1 MLRGHRVDATTCA
14 DATPSN
20 IIHMNTT
27 SDDDYLRGPDGRPI
41 VDRYGRPIRRRS
53 GKNTAAS
60 SNGADGGG
68 YRHEANSRRTGSS
81 RADGSR
87 VDYSGGSSPARH
99 EKHEYQHFRAQPGP
113 ASSRARY
120 QSEQS
125 ERTDSPQSPR
135 RRDEQCSGQ
144 YASSSRRYSQ
154 PLPPRGIEEHNRR
167 TGAPSY
173 PPAGSRPSGPSRGHR
188 WLSSATSRGRRWRLS
203 GWGRKLGA
211 LLGVLILVALGTM
224 VWVDLRLHRVDALA
238 NYGGRPSGGSGTN
251 WLLVGSDSR
260 DGLSEDQQ
268 AELSTGGDTGGGRTD
283 SIILVHIPFV
293 GKATMVSIPRDSY
306 VDVPGHGKDK
316 VNASYALGGP
326 QLLQQTVEQATGL
339 RIDHYAEIGFGGF
352 AGVVDAVGGVKI
364 CVEQPMDDPLAG
376 INLQPGC
383 QKLDGPT
390 ALGFVR
396 SRHSMDDGDIGRA
409 RNQRTFLAAL
419 VKKAL
424 SPTTFLNPFRFFP
437 FVSRMADSFTVDK
450 HDHVWNLARLGI
462 GLGMSPRTETI
473 PIASYESTDVG
484 DVDVWDDDGAQ
495 ELFKSLR

>member
-1 MLRGHRVDATTCA
+1 
-14 DATPSN
+14 
-20 IIHMNTT
+20 MNTT

-53 GKNTAAS
+53 GRNTAAS
-60 SNGADGGG
+60 SNGAGGG
-68 YRHEANSRRTGSS
+68 THLHEADSRRAGSNRPDES
-81 RADGSR
+81 HIN
-87 VDYSGGSSPARH
+87 YSGANSPTRH
-99 EKHEYQHFRAQPGP
+99 EKHEYQHFYAQPGP
-113 ASSRARY
+113 ASSRAKYHEER
-120 QSEQS
+120 S
-125 ERTDSPQSPR
+125 ERDSAPQRPH
-135 RRDEQCSGQ
+135 RRDERHPGD
-144 YASSSRRYSQ
+144 YASNSRRYSQ
-154 PLPPRGIEEHNRR
+154 PMPPRGIEEHNRR

-173 PPAGSRPSGPSRGHR
+173 PAKGGRNYPPAGSRPSD
-188 WLSSATSRGRRWRLS
+188 TSRGRRWRFS

-211 LLGVLILVALGTM
+211 LLGVLILVALGAM
-224 VWVDLRLHRVDALA
+224 VWVDLRLHRIDALT

-293 GKATMVSIPRDSY
+293 GQATMVSIPRDSY

-352 AGVVDAVGGVKI
+352 AGVVDAVGGVTI

-437 FVSRMADSFTVDK
+437 FVSRMTDSFTVDK

-462 GLGMSPRTETI
+462 GLGLSPRNETV

-484 DVDVWDDDGAQ
+484 DVDVWDEDGAH
-495 ELFKSLR
+495 ELFTSLR

>member
-1 MLRGHRVDATTCA
+1 
-14 DATPSN
+14 
-20 IIHMNTT
+20 MNTT

-60 SNGADGGG
+60 GTGADRGAH
-68 YRHEANSRRTGSS
+68 RHEAGNRRTNSS
-81 RADGSR
+81 RADESH
-87 VDYSGGSSPARH
+87 VDYSAGSSPARH
-99 EKHEYQHFRAQPGP
+99 EKHVYQHFYAQPGP

-120 QSEQS
+120 QGGQPG
-125 ERTDSPQSPR
+125 RDDTPQRPH
-135 RRDEQCSGQ
+135 RRDERRPGD
-144 YASSSRRYSQ
+144 YASGSRPFSQ
-154 PLPPRGIEEHNRR
+154 PVPPRGIEEHNRR
-167 TGAPSY
+167 IGTPTYPGGGRRTYPSD
-173 PPAGSRPSGPSRGHR
+173 GSRPSD
-188 WLSSATSRGRRWRLS
+188 TSRGRRWRLS

-238 NYGGRPSGGSGTN
+238 NYGGRPGGGAGTN

-268 AELSTGGDTGGGRTD
+268 NELSTGGDTGGGRTD

-424 SPTTFLNPFRFFP
+424 SPSTFLNPFRAFP
-437 FVSRMADSFTVDK
+437 FVSHMTDSFTVDK

-462 GLGMSPRTETI
+462 GLGLSPHTETI

-484 DVDVWDDDGAQ
+484 DVDVWDDEAAQ
-495 ELFKSLR
+495 DLFNSLR

>member
-1 MLRGHRVDATTCA
+1 
-14 DATPSN
+14 
-20 IIHMNTT
+20 MNTT

-53 GKNTAAS
+53 RKDAA
-60 SNGADGGG
+60 
-68 YRHEANSRRTGSS
+68 GSK
-81 RADGSR
+81 
-87 VDYSGGSSPARH
+87 GSSPARH
-99 EKHEYQHFRAQPGP
+99 EKHEYQHFYAQPGP
-113 ASSRARY
+113 ASPRAEHRGGQAEGADTPQRPHRPGGRRPEDYTSGSRA
-120 QSEQS
+120 S
-125 ERTDSPQSPR
+125 
-135 RRDEQCSGQ
+135 
-144 YASSSRRYSQ
+144 SQ
-154 PLPPRGIEEHNRR
+154 PMPPRGIEEHNRR
-167 TGAPSY
+167 TGAPTYPAGGAPNY
-173 PPAGSRPSGPSRGHR
+173 PPAGSRPSEKSRPSGP
-188 WLSSATSRGRRWRLS
+188 SRGRRWLLS

-211 LLGVLILVALGTM
+211 LLGVLILVVLGTM

-437 FVSRMADSFTVDK
+437 FVSRMTDSFTVDK

-462 GLGMSPRTETI
+462 GLGMSPRNETI

-484 DVDVWDDDGAQ
+484 DVDVWDDEAAQ
-495 ELFKSLR
+495 DLFNSLR